1 MKARAQGTVHPNV
14 TVIGRPVCPA
24 YLVRGEKATMMIE
37 AGVNFMGPIFL
48 ENIREHT
55 AGSGG
60 IQFLFVT
67 HSHWDH
73 LGAMPFLKRSLPEI
87 QVGAHR
93 STGPL
98 LGKESAIRT
107 MEFFSEAARIMFEK
121 ELSGHLAPEMTECAD
136 IKIAPVPIAYELE
149 GGEEIDL
156 GGVTCRVIA
165 TPGHTRD
172 HLSYHF
178 PEIGAL
184 FPGEAIG
191 VPEGMN
197 DGAIQVEFLSS
208 YDDYLASIE
217 TLIPLRPA
225 IIGMGH
231 DWVFTGD
238 DALEYMEQT
247 LEETKRYRALIER
260 YLDDCHGDIEKTI
273 ARMVE
278 KEFDERGTSSQER
291 NAYIANLSAQVR
303 LIASSGRVR

>member
-1 MKARAQGTVHPNV
+1 MKSRAQGTVHPRV

-37 AGVNFMGPIFL
+37 AGVNFMGPLFL
-48 ENIREHT
+48 ESISEHT

-87 QVGAHR
+87 RVGAHR

-98 LGKESAIRT
+98 LEKESAIRT
-107 MEFFSEAARIMFEK
+107 MEFFSEAARKIFEK
-121 ELSGHLAPEMTECAD
+121 ELPGHLAAEMPGRAD
-136 IKIAPVPIAYELE
+136 IRIGPVPIAYGLE
-149 GGEEIDL
+149 GGEEFDL

-172 HLSYHF
+172 HLSYYF
-178 PEIGAL
+178 PEIEAL

-191 VPEGMN
+191 VPEGM
-197 DGAIQVEFLSS
+197 DDRAIQVEFLSS
-208 YDDYLASIE
+208 YDEYLASIE
-217 TLIPLRPA
+217 KLIPLRPS

-238 DALEYMEQT
+238 DALEYMERT

-273 ARMVE
+273 ERMVAR
-278 KEFDERGTSSQER
+278 EFDERGTSSQER

-303 LIASSGRVR
+303 LIASSGGAQ